1 MLKDDLTRF
10 TTVGKRL
17 AYLRDLK
24 GWSQDEVAAKL
35 RMTQPNIL
43 AYEKDKYKKGVPD
56 LVLEKFATL
65 YGVAVDDIKGYSEQ
79 PPLWFLPHEVRKFLL
94 DPDNRSEI
102 VKMYKEIQLKKL
114 EGLE

>member
-24 GWSQDEVAAKL
+24 GWSQDDVAL
-35 RMTQPNIL
+35 RIGKTQPNIL
-43 AYEKDKYKKGVPD
+43 AYEKDKYKNIPD
-56 LVLEKFATL
+56 VTL
-65 YGVAVDDIKGYSEQ
+65 QKLADVYGVTIEDIKGEAEQ
-79 PPLWFLPHEVRKFLL
+79 LPLWFLPQEVRKFLL
-94 DPDNRSEI
+94 DPNNRKDI
-102 VKMYKEIQLKKL
+102 IQMYKEYQLKKL